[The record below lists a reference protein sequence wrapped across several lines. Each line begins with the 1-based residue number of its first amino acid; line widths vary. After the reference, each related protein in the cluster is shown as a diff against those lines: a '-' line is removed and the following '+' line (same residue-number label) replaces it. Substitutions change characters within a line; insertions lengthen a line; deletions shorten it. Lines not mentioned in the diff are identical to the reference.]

1 MTKQT
6 LLTIQ
11 VLANSEQLAE
21 IKKFGMMLVKE
32 RPGLCW
38 EPMPE
43 VKEDEETEVER
54 CR

>member
-1 MTKQT
+1 MIST
-6 LLTIQ
+6 LITIQ

-21 IKKFGMMLVKE
+21 IEQYRMMLIKE

-38 EPMPE
+38 EPML
-43 VKEDEETEVER
+43 EDKDETEEEK

>member
-1 MTKQT
+1 MIKQT
-6 LLTIQ
+6 LMTIQ

-21 IKKFGMMLVKE
+21 IEHFGMMLIKE

-43 VKEDEETEVER
+43 VKEDETEVEGR
-54 CR
+54 R